1 MSCSAKMSMK
11 SFIASGPGFMETK
24 QKLSPKLSSKP
35 QLPSKPHPVLTY
47 GMPMVVQGGYLH
59 PIGNLLFIQMA
70 GLSVINF
77 QN

>member
-1 MSCSAKMSMK
+1 
-11 SFIASGPGFMETK
+11 METK
-24 QKLSPKLSSKP
+24 QKLPPKLSSKP
-35 QLPSKPHPVLTY
+35 QLPLKPHPVLTY
-47 GMPMVVQGGYLH
+47 GMPMIVQGVGVGYLH